1 MSKMLKSTFDF
12 YLHAKNQLQ
21 NQLLS
26 SNQPSFKPGDFCI
39 NRYVLLTIF
48 IALSM
53 RASKRFDKVWHEGLL
68 YKWKQNG
75 ISGNLL
81 NSVKDFLSLRKQ
93 GVLLNGQH
101 STSVNIDAGFPKD
114 LF

>member
-1 MSKMLKSTFDF
+1 
-12 YLHAKNQLQ
+12 
-21 NQLLS
+21 
-26 SNQPSFKPGDFCI
+26 
-39 NRYVLLTIF
+39 
-48 IALSM
+48 M

-81 NSVKDFLSLRKQ
+81 NSGKDFLSLRKQ
-93 GVLLNGQH
+93 RGLLNGQH
-101 STSVNIDAGFPKD
+101 STWVNIDAGFPKD